1 MAGKGIWQ
9 KVKRLLPW
17 FGAAVLLGYIGWTTS
32 WESAWQ
38 ALQHADVIPV
48 TLILLIGTLTAFCI
62 DTLGVSITVSR
73 FISRVTWR
81 QALPV
86 KATSYMLNV
95 LNYNAA
101 LVGMAWYFQRIREVS
116 FWKVLGSLFVL
127 NVMDI
132 VALAV
137 LLSVGVVVNGGLSEM
152 DPLARATAWG
162 IIGGVGIGFPLF
174 IVTLQKGLQIPIL
187 TRIANMQILAPFRDF
202 RWRMLP
208 LLLLPRLALLGS
220 YMAVQYAL
228 FPQFGVDLP
237 IRALLLYFPLST
249 FVQAIPIAPSGLGTI
264 HAFNRWAYHDFV
276 KPGMG
281 DPDGVLDACTTTM
294 IVVALVFRVAV
305 AWAFLG
311 RFSKEV
317 IKQASQTPPPE
328 PDSEP
333 TA

>member
-1 MAGKGIWQ
+1 MAAVGLWPRVRQ
-9 KVKRLLPW
+9 LLPW
-17 FGAAVLLGYIGWTTS
+17 AGATVLLGYIGWTTS
-32 WESAWQ
+32 WESAWV
-38 ALQHADVIPV
+38 ALKHADVIPV
-48 TLILLIGTLTAFCI
+48 TLILLGGTLLSFSV

-73 FISRVTWR
+73 FIGRVTWR

-116 FWKVLGSLFVL
+116 FWRVLGSLFVL

-132 VALAV
+132 VALA
-137 LLSVGVVVNGGLSEM
+137 LLLAVGIAVNGGLSGI

-162 IIGGVGIGFPLF
+162 ILGGVGVGFPLF
-174 IVTLQKGLQIPIL
+174 VVTLQKGLQIPIL
-187 TRIANMQILAPFRDF
+187 TRLAHMQILAPFRDF
-202 RWRMLP
+202 RWSMLP
-208 LLLLPRLALLGS
+208 VLLLPRLALLMS
-220 YMAVQYAL
+220 YMAVQFAL
-228 FPQFGVDLP
+228 FPEFGVAIPL
-237 IRALLLYFPLST
+237 RALLVYFPLST

-276 KPGMG
+276 QPGMG
-281 DPDGVLDACTTTM
+281 DPDGVLDACTTTL

-317 IKQASQTPPPE
+317 IQQASRANAPVPE
-328 PDSEP
+328 SKE
-333 TA
+333 